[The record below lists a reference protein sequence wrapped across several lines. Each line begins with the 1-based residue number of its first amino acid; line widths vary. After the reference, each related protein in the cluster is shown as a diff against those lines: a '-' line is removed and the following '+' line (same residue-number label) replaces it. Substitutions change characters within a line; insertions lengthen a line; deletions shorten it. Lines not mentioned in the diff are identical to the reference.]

1 MSRPIPL
8 ALYRRARNGQMAVV
22 MALVLFTLVIF
33 MAFATNMGILVND
46 RIRMQNAVDLGA
58 YAGAHSQAQVLN
70 RLSYINDKIIRE
82 LQDCRE
88 SLESQ
93 YPIQADPC
101 SCNPPTNTVAENW
114 ISDCRG
120 EVEQLAVEFQAT
132 ANYSESTGQAM
143 RAARATMNANL
154 ANLAAAANA
163 DTHFFNTTSGSATRS
178 GAYPMGIADFTRM
191 STVLH
196 YLVAPSC
203 PCAFGCCTYPPVPSP
218 ERNILSYFVK
228 DELEPTVWFMAQ
240 GSGTM
245 DIPYLDIDYNGT
257 GTDDGYF
264 GGSSAGG
271 LDQMYAT
278 GVAKPY
284 DGSVGP
290 TQQFLDDRRNDGK
303 AAGQDPSFQF
313 SGVWRSQG
321 FEEMRKFM
329 QPTYRARLAGI
340 NEWTLVGPRPRGDVS
355 VPNNPIVA
363 IQNNNRS
370 GGYNDAS
377 KMLH

>member
-1 MSRPIPL
+1 
-8 ALYRRARNGQMAVV
+8 MAVV

-58 YAGAHSQAQVLN
+58 YSGAHSQAQVLN
-70 RLSYINDKIIRE
+70 RLSYLNDLIIRQ

-88 SLESQ
+88 ALEAE

-101 SCNPPTNTVAENW
+101 ACNPPINAVAENW

-120 EVEQLAVEFQAT
+120 DVEVLALEFEAT
-132 ANYSESTGQAM
+132 ASYSQSTGKAM
-143 RAARATMNANL
+143 DAARATMNANL

-163 DTHFFNTTSGSATRS
+163 DTHFFNTTSGSATRNGVYS
-178 GAYPMGIADFTRM
+178 VDGTDAIADFTRM

-245 DIPYLDIDYNGT
+245 DVPYLDIDYNGT

-271 LDQMYAT
+271 LDQMFAT
-278 GVAKPY
+278 AVAKPY

-290 TQQFLDDRRNDGK
+290 TRQYIQDGRINSGQ
-303 AAGQDPSFQF
+303 AAGQDPTFQF

-321 FEEMRKFM
+321 LEKMREYM

-340 NEWTLVGPRPRGDVS
+340 NEWRVLGSS
-355 VPNNPIVA
+355 VPNNPITAVS
-363 IQNNNRS
+363 NNNRS
-370 GGYNDAS
+370 GGYNDAT

>member
-1 MSRPIPL
+1 
-8 ALYRRARNGQMAVV
+8 MAVV

-70 RLSYINDKIIRE
+70 ELAFINDKIIRE

-88 SLESQ
+88 SLEAQ

-101 SCNPPTNTVAENW
+101 ACNPPINSIAENW
-114 ISDCRG
+114 IQQCQVNVAALVQD
-120 EVEQLAVEFQAT
+120 FQAAAAYGNT
-132 ANYSESTGQAM
+132 VSKAM
-143 RAARATMNANL
+143 QAARATMNTNL

-163 DTHFFNTTSGSATRS
+163 DTHFFNTTSGSATRN
-178 GAYPMGIADFTRM
+178 GAYNTGIADFEQMT
-191 STVLH
+191 TTLH

-218 ERNILSYFVK
+218 ERNISSYFVK

-240 GSGTM
+240 GAGTM
-245 DIPYLDIDYNGT
+245 DVPYLDIDYNGS
-257 GTDDGYF
+257 GNDGGYF

-271 LDQMYAT
+271 LDQMFAT
-278 GVAKPY
+278 AVAKPY

-290 TQQFLDDRRNDGK
+290 TRQYISDGRLDNGI

-321 FEEMRKFM
+321 LERMREYM

-340 NEWTLVGPRPRGDVS
+340 NEWSDLAGS

-370 GGYNDAS
+370 GGYNDAT